1 MRAFLRLIGHNGL
14 WWARIDWIDR
24 IDFIDKIDKIDE
36 IDKIDDYGKDYVQ
49 AER

>member
-24 IDFIDKIDKIDE
+24 IDFIDKID
-36 IDKIDDYGKDYVQ
+36 DYGKDYVQ